1 MSAYRNYPISC
12 KTCGEPIAI
21 YAEEYER
28 LVNNGDETLT
38 ANQLIEQALNTL
50 GVMRP
55 CSRINLK
62 DAPTVKFERQDP
74 QIIEGIKDIAT
85 AKLYKIDIDQNAT
98 ITPSTCA
105 NLYSKEV
112 LKRETAE
119 IGEEL
124 SDDEDFAGVFTKE
137 SKYHVPSKASNQK
150 ELEEEI
156 DPSLLEEYIEIAEIE
171 PTIIGIP
178 VIIKNDQV
186 FQDNIVVGPNRSVK
200 ILSGR
205 TFLCR

>member
-1 MSAYRNYPISC
+1 MSDISSYRNYPISC

-21 YAEEYER
+21 HAESYER
-28 LVNNGDETLT
+28 SVNGGDS
-38 ANQLIEQALNTL
+38 IEDALNTL

-62 DAPTVKFERQDP
+62 DAPIAKFERQDL
-74 QIIEGIKDIAT
+74 QIIEGIKDIGT
-85 AKLYKIDIDQNAT
+85 ARLYKIDIDPDAT

-112 LKRETAE
+112 LRRENAE
-119 IGEEL
+119 ANEDL
-124 SDDEDFAGVFTKE
+124 TDDEDFAGVFTKE
-137 SKYHVPSKASNQK
+137 SKYHVPNKPSKEK
-150 ELEEEI
+150 VLEDEDI
-156 DPSLLEEYIEIAEIE
+156 DASLLEEFIEIEEVE

-178 VIIKNDQV
+178 VIVKTDEV
-186 FQDNIVVGPNRSVK
+186 FQDNIIVGPNRSVK